1 MYFISETQPDST
13 REGSPV
19 TTQSIILIDKR
30 LPSDRRKAKYQLPLL
45 LISLWWLQPGQLAC
59 KDKTSRSE
67 SAVKIL
73 KWCLVADD
81 IIIHMK
87 NHRMQRWN
95 EAFHVEEYHE
105 EWQNKGKEVQDI
117 AEWNQRAKMKETS
130 MVCEAW
136 YEEGL
141 PSPNRLVY
149 TLHTISTEPHL
160 ECMHTE
166 KLIWNPHG
174 TTGVLQQPQQPWGK
188 GSTCTSKAS

>member
-1 MYFISETQPDST
+1 MKPSPILPEKGHQWQPRAS
-13 REGSPV
+13 
-19 TTQSIILIDKR
+19 
-30 LPSDRRKAKYQLPLL
+30 YL
-45 LISLWWLQPGQLAC
+45 LIKDFLQTGGRQNINCHSYWYHSGGSSQDNLHAKTKHPDLKVQL
-59 KDKTSRSE
+59 KFY
-67 SAVKIL
+67 
-73 KWCLVADD
+73 LVADD
-81 IIIHMK
+81 IIIHME

-188 GSTCTSKAS
+188 GSTCTSNAS